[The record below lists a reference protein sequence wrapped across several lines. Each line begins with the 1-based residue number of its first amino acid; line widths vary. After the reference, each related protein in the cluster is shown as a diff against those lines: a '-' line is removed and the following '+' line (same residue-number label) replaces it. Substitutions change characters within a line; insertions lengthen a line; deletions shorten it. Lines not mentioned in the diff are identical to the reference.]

1 MYSLM
6 QHLVEIRDMSG
17 ISIQVRTQYLAEHSA
32 PLARRFAFAY
42 TISITNNGDEP
53 VQLLRRH
60 WIITDGNRKVEE
72 VRGDGVVGQQPWIA
86 PQQSYHYTSG
96 AVLETPVGTMEGSYD
111 MQRANGDSF
120 MALIPRFTLAK
131 PGALN

>member
-1 MYSLM
+1 
-6 QHLVEIRDMSG
+6 MSG
-17 ISIQVRTQYLAEHSA
+17 ISIQVKTQYLAEHSA
-32 PLARRFAFAY
+32 PATQRYAFAY
-42 TISITNNGDEP
+42 TITITNNGDEP

-60 WIITDGNRKVEE
+60 WIITDGNRKVED

-111 MQRANGDSF
+111 MQRENGDGF

-131 PGALN
+131 PGALH

>member
-1 MYSLM
+1 
-6 QHLVEIRDMSG
+6 MSG
-17 ISIQVRTQYLAEHSA
+17 ISIQVKTQYLAEHSA
-32 PLARRFAFAY
+32 PATQRYAFAY
-42 TISITNNGDEP
+42 TITITNNGDEP

-111 MQRANGDSF
+111 MQRENGDGF

-131 PGALN
+131 PGALH

>member
-1 MYSLM
+1 
-6 QHLVEIRDMSG
+6 MSG
-17 ISIQVRTQYLAEHSA
+17 ISIQVKTQYLAEHSS
-32 PLARRFAFAY
+32 PQSKRFAFAY
-42 TISITNNGDEP
+42 TITITNNGNEP

-72 VRGDGVVGQQPWIA
+72 VRGDGVVGQQPVIA

-96 AVLETPVGTMEGSYD
+96 AVLETPVGTMEGSYE
-111 MQRANGDSF
+111 MQRENGDGF

-131 PGALN
+131 PGAVH

>member
-1 MYSLM
+1 MA
-6 QHLVEIRDMSG
+6 G
-17 ISIQVRTQYLAEHSA
+17 ISIQVKTQYLAEHSS
-32 PLARRFAFAY
+32 PLSRRFAFAY
-42 TISITNNGDEP
+42 TITITNNGDEP

-111 MQRANGDSF
+111 MQRENGDVF

-131 PGALN
+131 PGALH

>member
-1 MYSLM
+1 MA
-6 QHLVEIRDMSG
+6 G
-17 ISIQVRTQYLAEHSA
+17 ISIQVKTQYLAEHSS
-32 PLARRFAFAY
+32 PLSRRFAFAY
-42 TISITNNGDEP
+42 TITITNNGDEP

-60 WIITDGNRKVEE
+60 WIITNGNRKVEE

-111 MQRANGDSF
+111 MQRANGDVF

-131 PGALN
+131 PGALH

>member
-1 MYSLM
+1 ME
-6 QHLVEIRDMSG
+6 HPDMAG
-17 ISIQVRTQYLAEHSA
+17 ISIQVKTQYLAEHSS
-32 PLARRFAFAY
+32 PLSRRFAFAY
-42 TISITNNGDEP
+42 TITITNNGDEP

-60 WIITDGNRKVEE
+60 WIITNGNRKVEE

-111 MQRANGDSF
+111 MQRANGDVF

-131 PGALN
+131 PGALH